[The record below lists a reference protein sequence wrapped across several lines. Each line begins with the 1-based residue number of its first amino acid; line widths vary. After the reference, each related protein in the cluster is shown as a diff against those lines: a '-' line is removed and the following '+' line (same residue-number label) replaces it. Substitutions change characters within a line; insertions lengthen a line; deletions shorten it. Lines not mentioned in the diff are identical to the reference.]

1 MLHRDILDRL
11 NASRR
16 QNGLLTVDEMVES
29 VCSSNTVFDPFSVLI
44 ARSAILGTGNILFPG
59 VVLLCNGGTIRI
71 GSNNRLH
78 MQTTIA
84 AENGGQIT
92 IGDSNDFGEGGFVA
106 RANRASAC
114 IEIGSNG
121 RYVHGAAV
129 YGSTKLGSGSQIL
142 GKITVDGCILAA
154 GSDHSAPDVDRRGG
168 VLKGHGTAKGL
179 VIKMGEVLVGA
190 GRFDQERTERQSV
203 HHPRSQ

>member
-1 MLHRDILDRL
+1 MLRSEILDAL

-16 QNGLLTVDEMVES
+16 QNGLLTIDEMVES

-44 ARSAILGTGNILFPG
+44 SRSAILGTGNVIFPG
-59 VVLLCNGGTIRI
+59 VVMLCDGGTLRI
-71 GSNNRLH
+71 GSHNRLH
-78 MQTTIA
+78 MQTTMA

-92 IGDSNDFGEGGFVA
+92 VGDSNHFGEGGFVA
-106 RANRASAC
+106 RANRAGAC
-114 IEIGSNG
+114 IEIGSHG

-129 YGSTKLGSGSQIL
+129 YGSTKLGAGSQIL

-154 GSDHSAPDVDRRGG
+154 GGDHGEPEVDRRGA
-168 VLKGHGTAKGL
+168 VLKGHGSAKGL
-179 VIKMGEVLVGA
+179 VIGMGEVLVGA

-203 HHPRSQ
+203 YHPRSR